1 MQRRECSNTEAL
13 EQLIFFEHT
22 SIAFEVQRDIV
33 DRHWA
38 HPLS

>member
-13 EQLIFFEHT
+13 KQFKFFEQS

-33 DRHWA
+33 DLHWA